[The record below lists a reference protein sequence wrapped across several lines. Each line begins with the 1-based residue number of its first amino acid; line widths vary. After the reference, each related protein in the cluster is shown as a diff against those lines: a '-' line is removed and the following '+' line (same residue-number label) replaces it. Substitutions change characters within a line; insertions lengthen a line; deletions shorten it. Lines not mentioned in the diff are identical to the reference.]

1 MLSSEIKIL
10 LLEDDDI
17 DAMAVDRAFKKAGL
31 PAKIQRAK
39 DGLQALDLLPS
50 IEQPFVVLL
59 DLNMPRMN
67 GLEFL
72 SALNQIQSSETI
84 DIFVLTTS
92 NDQSDVEQCQKFNV
106 AGYFLKDT
114 LLASTEVVQTIAN
127 RYAANVSKYTHPK
140 EWTQS

>member
-50 IEQPFVVLL
+50 IEQPLL
-59 DLNMPRMN
+59 
-67 GLEFL
+67 
-72 SALNQIQSSETI
+72 
-84 DIFVLTTS
+84 
-92 NDQSDVEQCQKFNV
+92 C
-106 AGYFLKDT
+106 Y
-114 LLASTEVVQTIAN
+114 
-127 RYAANVSKYTHPK
+127 
-140 EWTQS
+140 WT